1 MDTVDCIVIKKLYT
15 RRENMSIIKGI
26 SRLVSAVFLMLLAI
40 TNNAIFA
47 IGLLA
52 SSSFL
57 LGIYVG
63 EKFNRK

>member
-1 MDTVDCIVIKKLYT
+1 
-15 RRENMSIIKGI
+15 MSIIKGI